1 MNRNRL
7 ILIFGYFLLNLVFG
21 TGCWDSR
28 ELDELAIISGIGVDK
43 EGDKFNLSFQI
54 INPTGLKGGEGGGN
68 QGSGGGGTETFV
80 VAQSTGRTI
89 FDAVENVRNQIE
101 RIPFFSH
108 NEVIVLGRQLAEEG
122 IYPGVDFFLRSPQ
135 PRPTQW
141 VLIGSE
147 KAGDILRPKAE
158 MEDTSARA
166 LKLLVDFGRQ
176 SWVPAINLEEV
187 NAAMTQKR
195 GAYLIPI
202 VRVQGDKGKLFLDGS
217 AAVMKRDKMVGEV
230 NPGESR
236 GLKWMKGEI
245 RNAVVVSEL
254 PNQQG
259 LVSTRIFLNRGSIK
273 VNLTPEGI
281 PRVNVYVYV
290 EGEIEDMSGK
300 FNLTSTPGM
309 DLVKKQ
315 VALAIKK
322 EIQSAFQKAR
332 SLNADFINIG
342 RILYQNHPQ
351 VWEDMEHKWDEIFPE
366 IRAHVTVGVSIWRV
380 GEVSKPAI
388 SE

>member
-1 MNRNRL
+1 M
-7 ILIFGYFLLNLVFG
+7 
-21 TGCWDSR
+21 
-28 ELDELAIISGIGVDK
+28 
-43 EGDKFNLSFQI
+43 
-54 INPTGLKGGEGGGN
+54 
-68 QGSGGGGTETFV
+68 
-80 VAQSTGRTI
+80 
-89 FDAVENVRNQIE
+89 
-101 RIPFFSH
+101 
-108 NEVIVLGRQLAEEG
+108 
-122 IYPGVDFFLRSPQ
+122 DFFLRSPQ

-290 EGEIEDMSGK
+290 EGRLK
-300 FNLTSTPGM
+300 T
-309 DLVKKQ
+309 
-315 VALAIKK
+315 
-322 EIQSAFQKAR
+322 
-332 SLNADFINIG
+332 
-342 RILYQNHPQ
+342 
-351 VWEDMEHKWDEIFPE
+351 
-366 IRAHVTVGVSIWRV
+366 
-380 GEVSKPAI
+380 
-388 SE
+388 